1 MDIRGTNTLITGS
14 AKRIGKEIA
23 LGLAK
28 EGSNIILHYN
38 QSETDALKTKDEIEK
53 LGVKCW
59 LIKGDLSNGSESIIH
74 EAISKAKKI
83 DFLINNASVF
93 LPKEFEET
101 TINDLNYIFSVNS
114 WGPLLLIK
122 EFTKV
127 ARQGKIINILDAIIS
142 GYNFQRYLYYLS
154 KKMLETITLSL
165 ALKLAPNFLVNA
177 IAPGLI
183 LPPEGKDLSY
193 LEKLKELV
201 PLKTYG
207 NINEVVNAVIFL
219 LKSDFITGQIIY
231 VDGGEHL
238 IPRVIE

>member
-74 EAISKAKKI
+74 EAIDKAKKI
-83 DFLINNASVF
+83 DFLINNASIF
-93 LPKEFEET
+93 LPKEFEEA

-127 ARQGKIINILDAIIS
+127 ARRGKIINILDAIIS

-183 LPPEGKDLSY
+183 LPPEGKDFSY

-207 NINEVVNAVIFL
+207 NVNEVVNAVIFL

-238 IPRVIE
+238 IPRVVE